1 MSHVTRWLWSTQL
14 KLQLA
19 KIGGHCPSEGGDKAF
34 LRKSRDHTVNE
45 SRELVSEIPST

>member
-1 MSHVTRWLWSTQL
+1 MSVTRWLWSTQFES
-14 KLQLA
+14 QLA